1 MKGNLSWRDP
11 FSTSMIM
18 GGRIDILGCL
28 LQVGVMPPKA
38 SQDRFD
44 DLDVSG
50 EGLDD
55 FGDFR
60 G

>member
-1 MKGNLSWRDP
+1 
-11 FSTSMIM
+11 MIM

-28 LQVGVMPPKA
+28 PRVGVMPPKA

-44 DLDVSG
+44 DFDVSG